1 VFFTN
6 LTILSGA
13 MNMNELNWKE
23 ISKRLKELRIKNKI
37 TIERLSEIIGVSTS
51 FVGLVERG
59 DSGISVDNL
68 YKLSCVFAVT
78 MDYLLTGES
87 EGSVQTTP
95 QKFSNLTT
103 ALADYSDKEID
114 FLIDMSKFLKSRV
127 SIK

>member
-1 VFFTN
+1 
-6 LTILSGA
+6 
-13 MNMNELNWKE
+13 MNMKELNWKE
-23 ISKRLKELRIKNKI
+23 ISKRLKDLRIKNKI

-78 MDYLLTGES
+78 MDYLLTGEL
-87 EGSVQTTP
+87 EGSVQTTQ

-114 FLIDMSKFLKSRV
+114 FLIDISKFLKSRV